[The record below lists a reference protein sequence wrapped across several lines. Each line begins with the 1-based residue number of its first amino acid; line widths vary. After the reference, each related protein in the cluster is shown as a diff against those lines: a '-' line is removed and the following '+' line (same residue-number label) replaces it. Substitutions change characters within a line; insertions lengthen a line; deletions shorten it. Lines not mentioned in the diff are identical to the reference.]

1 MYYNKFRENLILQL
15 NENLV
20 FHFNQEQFYKV
31 KRKKWRKS
39 RLSSMKCILEISLQK
54 INKNYKS
61 QFLSHNIKNISIF
74 KLLLQVPGIL
84 FMFRRQ
90 MLNKTFVNLEY
101 ITVILFNRWLGYQ
114 WVNIS
119 KRTQWFQT
127 SFSIFPCI
135 CDPCSTSAI

>member
-39 RLSSMKCILEISLQK
+39 RLSSMKCILEITLQK

-90 MLNKTFVNLEY
+90 MLNKDLCQFRIYYCHFVQQMACLL
-101 ITVILFNRWLGYQ
+101 VGQYQ
-114 WVNIS
+114 
-119 KRTQWFQT
+119 QT
-127 SFSIFPCI
+127 GPMVPNKFLHFSVHL
-135 CDPCSTSAI
+135 

>member
-61 QFLSHNIKNISIF
+61 QFLSHNIKNIPIF
-74 KLLLQVPGIL
+74 KLPLQVPGIL

-101 ITVILFNRWLGYQ
+101 ITVILFNRWLAYQ

-127 SFSIFPCI
+127 SFSIFQCI

>member
-1 MYYNKFRENLILQL
+1 MYYNKFCENLILQL

-39 RLSSMKCILEISLQK
+39 RLSSMKCILEITLQK

-74 KLLLQVPGIL
+74 KLPLQVPGIL

-101 ITVILFNRWLGYQ
+101 ITVILFNRWLAYQ

-119 KRTQWFQT
+119 KRAQWFQT
-127 SFSIFPCI
+127 SFSIFQYI

>member
-1 MYYNKFRENLILQL
+1 MYYNKFCENLILQL

-39 RLSSMKCILEISLQK
+39 RLSSMKCILEITLQK

-74 KLLLQVPGIL
+74 KLPLQVPGIL

-101 ITVILFNRWLGYQ
+101 ITVILFNRWLAYQ

-119 KRTQWFQT
+119 KRAQWFQT
-127 SFSIFPCI
+127 SFFIFQCI